1 MGLKFFTGYLDP
13 LMVLDSLSPPLL
25 SIIIATRNRIS
36 YAISAIQSILKV
48 SDQRL
53 ELVVQ
58 DNSESRDLELYVNEN
73 IKDSRFRYKYIAEPL
88 SMIDNF
94 NAAVELSTGE
104 YICLIGDDD
113 GVNPEIIEA
122 AAWAK
127 IENLDSLS
135 VRQSS
140 YYLWPGTGLSSTL
153 FTKVA
158 GGSLSVEPFSG
169 KIIQI
174 DLEKELRALFR
185 NGGLYYLSFNLPK
198 AYHGLAR
205 RECFELIKDK
215 TGNYFGGT
223 SPDMFSSIAISC
235 VAKRAAI
242 IEYPLTIPGHC
253 RTAENTH
260 HVVKAHLRPFEDAPH
275 FKNRGEYSWCDLVPR
290 IFIGEAFWVDS
301 GIAALRAMGREDLV
315 RELNQPKLAAHCV
328 GGYRGIMKPV
338 VCNMFNG
345 LRRSNKNRFIGF
357 IYFIYGIFSG
367 PGNKFVRRVWNRI
380 LLIIGIRS
388 CHQFHDVKDMSEC
401 SQKLTSYLNE
411 NGYSFLGCVKKD
423 D

>member
-1 MGLKFFTGYLDP
+1 M
-13 LMVLDSLSPPLL
+13 MVNSSPPPLL
-25 SIIIATRNRIS
+25 SIVIATRNRIP
-36 YAISAIQSILKV
+36 YAISAIQSILKI

-58 DNSESRDLELYVNEN
+58 DNSESQDLELYVNEN
-73 IKDSRFRYKYIAEPL
+73 IKDSRFRYEYIAKPL

-153 FTKVA
+153 FTKVT
-158 GGSLSVEPFSG
+158 GGSLAVQPFSG
-169 KIIQI
+169 KIFQI

-185 NGGLYYLSFNLPK
+185 NGGLYYLSFNLAK
-198 AYHGLAR
+198 AYHGLVR
-205 RECFELIKDK
+205 RQCFELIKDK
-215 TGNYFGGT
+215 TGNYFGGS
-223 SPDMFSSIAISC
+223 SPDMFSAIAISC

-253 RTAENTH
+253 RIAENTH

-275 FKNRGEYSWCDLVPR
+275 FKNRGKYIWCDLVPR
-290 IFIGEAFWVDS
+290 IYIGEAFWVDS
-301 GIAALRAMGREDLV
+301 GIAALRAMGRDDLV
-315 RELNQPKLAAHCV
+315 QELSLPKLAAHCV
-328 GGYRGIMKPV
+328 GGYRGITKPILR
-338 VCNMFNG
+338 NMFNG
-345 LRRSNKNRFIGF
+345 LRRTNKSQFIGF
-357 IYFIYGIFSG
+357 IYFIFGF
-367 PGNKFVRRVWNRI
+367 N
-380 LLIIGIRS
+380 
-388 CHQFHDVKDMSEC
+388 CDVSRM
-401 SQKLTSYLNE
+401 
-411 NGYSFLGCVKKD
+411 
-423 D
+423 